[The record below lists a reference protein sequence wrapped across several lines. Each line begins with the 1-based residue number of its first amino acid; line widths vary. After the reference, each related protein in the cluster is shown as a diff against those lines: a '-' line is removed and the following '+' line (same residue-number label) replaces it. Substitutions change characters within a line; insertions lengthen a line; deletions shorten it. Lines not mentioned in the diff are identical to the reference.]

1 ERRDREWPGSGRRSF
16 AGARARVVS
25 ERRAAWGIAL
35 AAAAV
40 AALVAVLALFTGRTP
55 RRESRP
61 AVDAGP
67 SSLSDAGTPAP
78 GGEAAVGSKAPLF
91 GAWTISKTPRVLTLM
106 HLRREAGR
114 LPIVLVFVAS
124 WCTPCRAMVE
134 RIQHLDDSGRAFRLV
149 LVAVEPQTPPADSWL
164 AALAS
169 KHTDIHDKFQV
180 IAPRYLAKP
189 DAGRGGVSLP
199 AAFVLDGA

>member
-1 ERRDREWPGSGRRSF
+1 RASAARAGQEADERLRRHADLRGLGRPARGAHLPQIAAALRLRREPGRRREPDRAPGHHDPRQRPRRHAQEARHRRWIHPLERRDREWPGSGRRSF

-91 GAWTISKTPRVLTLM
+91 GAWT
-106 HLRREAGR
+106 
-114 LPIVLVFVAS
+114 
-124 WCTPCRAMVE
+124 
-134 RIQHLDDSGRAFRLV
+134 
-149 LVAVEPQTPPADSWL
+149 
-164 AALAS
+164 
-169 KHTDIHDKFQV
+169 
-180 IAPRYLAKP
+180 
-189 DAGRGGVSLP
+189 
-199 AAFVLDGA
+199 